1 MVKNLPAMCDIC
13 VRSLDGKIPW
23 KREWLTTPVFL
34 PGESHGEKNLAGT
47 VHGIANSQTPLSDF
61 HTHTH
66 TVGSYILIITLK
78 ANGLNAPMKRHRL
91 AGWMKTCTCMPFHLP
106 HNSA

>member
-1 MVKNLPAMCDIC
+1 MGASLVAQMVKNLPAMCDIC

-34 PGESHGEKNLAGT
+34 PGECHGEINLAGT
-47 VHGIANSQTPLSDF
+47 VQGIANSQTPLSDF

-66 TVGSYILIITLK
+66 THSRIIHINNYLK
-78 ANGLNAPMKRHRL
+78 GKWIKCTNE
-91 AGWMKTCTCMPFHLP
+91 KT
-106 HNSA
+106 